1 MNVFLRYLSSVKLA
15 IVLLIILAVASIVG
29 TLIPQGRSAGE
40 YAARYRGL
48 SKAFIGLQ
56 LTTLYHSVWYLAL
69 LGLFALNLLVCTLT
83 RLSPKLR
90 RARRP
95 HVASDPKSLAASKFK
110 DRFKR
115 PGGLSAVQA
124 EAEKALREAGYKVRS
139 AGEAGRSSLFGRKR
153 IAGIFGSDIVH
164 VGLLVILAGGI
175 ASGLGGFKTSISLK
189 EGETAAV
196 PKADF
201 EVRLDTFTTEYY
213 PGGGVKDWKSTVTV
227 LEGKNAVLT
236 KVVEVN
242 HPLAHKG
249 FNFYQM
255 SYGSDWESVTVEV
268 WAKKKSD
275 PAFLRK
281 FNLRPGD
288 KASLGDAEGTEVFV
302 RRFLPDFVL
311 GENNRPETRSLQ
323 PNNPAALV
331 EGFRGGAKAFD
342 GWIFAQYPD
351 FAQMHGAENVDL
363 VFELKGYEAGA
374 YSVLEAAKDPGVPL
388 IWLGS
393 ILLMAGLAVAFY
405 WPTWE
410 VRAVLEE
417 SGGKTDVVLG
427 GHAAKSRD
435 RFEKEFAA
443 LAAAL
448 RRSP

>member
-40 YAARYRGL
+40 YAARYGGL

-201 EVRLDTFTTEYY
+201 EVRLDKFTTEYY

-323 PNNPAALV
+323 PN
-331 EGFRGGAKAFD
+331 
-342 GWIFAQYPD
+342 
-351 FAQMHGAENVDL
+351 
-363 VFELKGYEAGA
+363 
-374 YSVLEAAKDPGVPL
+374 
-388 IWLGS
+388 
-393 ILLMAGLAVAFY
+393 
-405 WPTWE
+405 
-410 VRAVLEE
+410 
-417 SGGKTDVVLG
+417 
-427 GHAAKSRD
+427 
-435 RFEKEFAA
+435 
-443 LAAAL
+443 
-448 RRSP
+448 